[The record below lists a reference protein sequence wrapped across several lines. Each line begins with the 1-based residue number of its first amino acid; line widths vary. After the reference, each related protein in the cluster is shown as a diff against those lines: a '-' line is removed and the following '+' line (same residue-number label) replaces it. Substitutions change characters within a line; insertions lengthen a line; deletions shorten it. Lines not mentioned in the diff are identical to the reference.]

1 MIKLKYQLVSLLLFL
16 LSGAVGA
23 QTIRVVDRPDNTSQS
38 NNYVNSRAPL
48 RQQSFIKLP
57 VGSIHPAGWVA
68 RTLCLLS
75 YHKFRAAQNAIPAQ
89 GSFLL
94 ISSGNNMPAAL
105 FDIFH
110 HTF

>member
-16 LSGAVGA
+16 SSGAVGA
-23 QTIRVVDRPDNTSQS
+23 QTIRVVDGPDNTSQS

-48 RQQSFIKLP
+48 HQQSFIKLP
-57 VGSIHPAGWVA
+57 VGSMHPPGRVV
-68 RTLCLLS
+68 RPLCFLS
-75 YHKFRAAQNAIPAQ
+75 YHKFRAAQNAIPAP

-94 ISSGNNMPAAL
+94 IFSSNNMQAAL

-110 HTF
+110 YTF